1 MDPAQSQEIPVDYI
15 LFFQRAG
22 NFERNLRVTIQVQLD
37 RNAKS
42 ARFVVLVQPHLAQA
56 YTLAR
61 WLTRSRDDADEVMQ
75 EACIRALN
83 AIEQQSGVNTRAW
96 LLAIVRNTAYTW
108 LKAKKRIKLV
118 GLDDLSERDL
128 ARVEERGAQDDPT
141 VDPETE
147 IISRAN
153 AQQLERMIA
162 ALPIEFK
169 EALIL
174 RDIQGL
180 GYHEIAEVTASPLGT
195 VMSRLSRARKRL
207 IHLLKEDDA

>member
-15 LFFQRAG
+15 LIFQRAG
-22 NFERNLRVTIQVQLD
+22 NFGRNLRVTIEVQLD

-108 LKAKKRIKLV
+108 LKAKKRIMLV

-162 ALPIEFK
+162 ELPMEFK

-180 GYHEIAEVTASPLGT
+180 SYHEIAEVTAAPLGT

-207 IHLLKEDDA
+207 IHLLREDDA

>member
-1 MDPAQSQEIPVDYI
+1 
-15 LFFQRAG
+15 
-22 NFERNLRVTIQVQLD
+22 VQLD

-42 ARFVVLVQPHLAQA
+42 ARFVALVQPHLAAA

-75 EACIRALN
+75 EACIRALK
-83 AIEQQSGVNTRAW
+83 AIEQQSGGNTRAW

-153 AQQLERMIA
+153 VQQLERLIA
-162 ALPIEFK
+162 ELPIEFK

-180 GYHEIAEVTASPLGT
+180 GYHEIAQVTAAPLGT